1 MKKRKNISNVFF
13 SKQRLRKSTLLNK
26 LSKENEL
33 DKLMFQLNKIR
44 GI

>member
-1 MKKRKNISNVFF
+1 MFFF